1 MTLLNLV
8 TRPDE
13 WSGKKREAVKH
24 CLRHN
29 NVFNSWSLERAI
41 ILYFDTELLLAK
53 SSHWMHTAGSF
64 FSSLASNWGVTQCR
78 LESTGSWTPEQE
90 SAFGCLNHHNRAP
103 VSLITNRSIAMP
115 DYNLIFR
122 GCSLIWNKARENFKS
137 HHFRIASVV
146 FIELHLAKHLP
157 VKSVWNKRRL
167 AEKLLVVKY
176 VWKTC
181 FVDGCLENIY
191 GGWITL

>member
-1 MTLLNLV
+1 MTLLNLF

-78 LESTGSWTPEQE
+78 LESTGSWTLEQE
-90 SAFGCLNHHNRAP
+90 SAFGWLNHHNRAP
-103 VSLITNRSIAMP
+103 VSLITNWSIAMP

-122 GCSLIWNKARENFKS
+122 GCSLIWG
-137 HHFRIASVV
+137 RISNP
-146 FIELHLAKHLP
+146 IILELHLLC
-157 VKSVWNKRRL
+157 SLNCIWR
-167 AEKLLVVKY
+167 
-176 VWKTC
+176 
-181 FVDGCLENIY
+181 NIY
-191 GGWITL
+191 RWNQSGTNDVLPRNCSS

>member
-1 MTLLNLV
+1 MCLIRGHLSEQSFYISTQNCCWLIRHTGCTQPGPFSPLWLQ
-8 TRPDE
+8 TD
-13 WSGKKREAVKH
+13 
-24 CLRHN
+24 CLRSDPMSPGIN
-29 NVFNSWSLERAI
+29 WVINSWTGISICLLEPSQSR
-41 ILYFDTELLLAK
+41 
-53 SSHWMHTAGSF
+53 SCVVNNQSVNSHT
-64 FSSLASNWGVTQCR
+64 R
-78 LESTGSWTPEQE
+78 LQFNFQGLFP
-90 SAFGCLNHHNRAP
+90 
-103 VSLITNRSIAMP
+103 
-115 DYNLIFR
+115 NL
-122 GCSLIWNKARENFKS
+122 RENFKS

-181 FVDGCLENIY
+181 FVDGCLESTY